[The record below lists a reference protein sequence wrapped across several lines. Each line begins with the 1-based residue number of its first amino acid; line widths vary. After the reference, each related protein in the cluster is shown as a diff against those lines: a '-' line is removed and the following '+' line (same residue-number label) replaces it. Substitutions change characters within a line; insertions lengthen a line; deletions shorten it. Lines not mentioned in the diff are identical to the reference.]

1 MDADRPS
8 VAIVGA
14 TGAAGGT
21 LVRVLGERAFPAA
34 DLRLF
39 ASARGAGTRVATHL
53 GELEVQAIADDA
65 LDGVDVA
72 FFAAGAATSR
82 RHAPRVA
89 GSGGVAVDKSSAYRM
104 DPAVPLVV
112 PEVNP
117 GSLAGHRGIVAN
129 PNCVAIPL
137 TIVLAPLQQ
146 AYGLRHVTVATYQAA
161 SGAGRGLAEE
171 LDTQARDCAAGADPV
186 AHVYPHVLHGNVVPG
201 GWPMHGADTEEEVK
215 VIAETRRVLDAP
227 DLRMSVTTVRVP
239 VAVGHS
245 AAVWVEL
252 DFFPPIPTK
261 CADCTVLR
269 RALSCSMIRRRRGT
283 RPHVESRA
291 ATTSRWDA
299 SAETPVATTGSR
311 SSSAPTICAKAPRP
325 TPSRSPSC
333 CWTNTG
339 GGTPPEHVDGS
350 PRPAAAH

>member
-1 MDADRPS
+1 MQTDRPS

-39 ASARGAGTRVATHL
+39 ASPRSAGTLIATHL
-53 GELEVQAIADDA
+53 GEIEVQALSDD
-65 LDGVDVA
+65 LLGGIDVV

-89 GSGGVAVDKSSAYRM
+89 SAGGVAVDKSSAYRM

-137 TIVLAPLQQ
+137 TIVLAPLQR
-146 AYGLRHVTVATYQAA
+146 AFGLRQVTVATYQAA
-161 SGAGRGLAEE
+161 TGAGKGLADE
-171 LDTQARDCAAGADPV
+171 LETQTRDSAAGAEPT
-186 AHVYPHVLHGNVVPG
+186 AHVYPHVLLGNVVPG
-201 GWPMHGADTEEEVK
+201 GWAMQGADTEEEVK
-215 VIAETRRVLDAP
+215 VIGETRRVLDAP
-227 DLRMSVTTVRVP
+227 ELRMSVTTVRVP
-239 VAVGHS
+239 VVVGHS

-252 DFFPPIPTK
+252 DAE
-261 CADCTVLR
+261 ADPDEV
-269 RALSCSMIRRRRGT
+269 RALLSGSPGVIVVDDPMAQRYPTPRGVAGSDDVQVGRIRKDAGRDNGIVLFFSADNLRKG
-283 RPHVESRA
+283 A
-291 ATTSRWDA
+291 ATNA
-299 SAETPVATTGSR
+299 VQVAELLLSERR
-311 SSSAPTICAKAPRP
+311 S
-325 TPSRSPSC
+325 
-333 CWTNTG
+333 G
-339 GGTPPEHVDGS
+339 H
-350 PRPAAAH
+350 AA